1 MAAPRR
7 KTTLD
12 SVSSASLRRL
22 EELIDRMIGILRG
35 VEANDPTAL
44 SEALELASTH
54 PRLVMP
60 DGYEVPT
67 YQSLLC

>member
-7 KTTLD
+7 KTTPD